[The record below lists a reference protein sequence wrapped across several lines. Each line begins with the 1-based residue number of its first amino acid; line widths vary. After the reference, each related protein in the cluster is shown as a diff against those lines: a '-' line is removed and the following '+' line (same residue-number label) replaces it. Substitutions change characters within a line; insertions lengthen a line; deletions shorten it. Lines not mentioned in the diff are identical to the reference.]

1 MESKPVHSSSEDLI
15 ARTDDGLFDF
25 QHTSS
30 FAEKYLQTFYLDR
43 APTNDERI
51 VFRFVAEHLRAL
63 SDHLVLLE
71 VGCGPTVHH
80 ALQFAPY
87 VSELHL
93 ADYLQE
99 NLDEVRKWRDNL
111 PGAGMWSQYAELAL
125 ALAQQASGAEDIRR
139 LEHLT
144 KRKLRRLL
152 TCDLRRHWILGAPAQ
167 YPVVTAFYC
176 TEEVGITMTR
186 WEEVMANLARVVA
199 PGGQL
204 FLACLRDTDS
214 YLVDGTP
221 YPCARISEGDVRRV
235 LPQLGFDMAQSV
247 VESAAVDDQEHEGV
261 VGVVLTAARKAR

>member
-1 MESKPVHSSSEDLI
+1 MESKPVLLPPEDLI
-15 ARTDDGLFDF
+15 ARTADGLFDF

-30 FAEKYLQTFYLDR
+30 FAERYLQTFYRDR
-43 APTNDERI
+43 APTNDERV
-51 VFRFVAEHLRAL
+51 VFRFLVEHLRAL
-63 SDHLVLLE
+63 PDRPVLLE

-80 ALQFAPY
+80 VLQFAPY
-87 VSELHL
+87 VSELHM

-99 NLDEVRKWRDNL
+99 NLEEVRKWRDGL
-111 PGAGMWSQYAELAL
+111 PGAGTWSQYAELAL
-125 ALAQQASGAEDIRR
+125 TLAQQPSGAEGIQR
-139 LEHLT
+139 LEQMT
-144 KRKLRRLL
+144 KQKLRRLL
-152 TCDLRRHWILGAPAQ
+152 ACDLRDNWILGAPVQ

-176 TEEVGITMTR
+176 TEEVGITMAR

-221 YPCARISEGDVRRV
+221 YPCARISEADMRRV

-247 VESAAVDDQEHEGV
+247 VESAAVDEQEHEGV
-261 VGVVLTAARKAR
+261 VGVVLTAARKAG